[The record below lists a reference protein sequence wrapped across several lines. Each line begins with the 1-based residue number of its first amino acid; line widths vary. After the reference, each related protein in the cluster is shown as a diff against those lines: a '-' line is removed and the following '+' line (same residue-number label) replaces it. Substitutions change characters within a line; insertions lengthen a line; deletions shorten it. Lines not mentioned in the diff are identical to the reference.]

1 MQSRFER
8 RHLPRIQ
15 KVGFYCTDENLGSR
29 MKTFL
34 SVIDS
39 YDKIMDFI
47 FPPNLSFFMMNFD
60 RVGAWEMFLSQ
71 LNVLHWCSPVSS
83 VGKDDWNH
91 GKVGP
96 NPRLKSIE
104 HILRAEHILHS

>member
-1 MQSRFER
+1 
-8 RHLPRIQ
+8 
-15 KVGFYCTDENLGSR
+15 

-39 YDKIMDFI
+39 NDEIMDFI
-47 FPPNLSFFMMNFD
+47 FPPSLSFFHDEF

-83 VGKDDWNH
+83 VGKDGWNEW
-91 GKVGP
+91 
-96 NPRLKSIE
+96 KSWSKFKIG
-104 HILRAEHILHS
+104 ISRIY

>member
-1 MQSRFER
+1 
-8 RHLPRIQ
+8 
-15 KVGFYCTDENLGSR
+15 VGFYCTDEYLGSR

-39 YDKIMDFI
+39 YDEIMVLYFHPIYLFYDEF
-47 FPPNLSFFMMNFD
+47 

-83 VGKDDWNH
+83 VRKDGWN
-91 GKVGP
+91 K
-96 NPRLKSIE
+96 
-104 HILRAEHILHS
+104 